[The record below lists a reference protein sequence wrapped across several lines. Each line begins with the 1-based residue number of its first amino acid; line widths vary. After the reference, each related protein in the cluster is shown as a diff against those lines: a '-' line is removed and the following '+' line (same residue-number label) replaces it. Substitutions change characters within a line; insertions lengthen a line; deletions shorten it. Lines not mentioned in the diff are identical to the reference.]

1 MDRAFEVLT
10 KILVII
16 GICVAAGLNYKL
28 ALANKKDVTFKDIIN
43 ALIPLVLEAV
53 ACFIY

>member
-1 MDRAFEVLT
+1 MDRALEVLT

-43 ALIPLVLEAV
+43 ALIPLVLVAV